1 MALLI
6 TKKILG
12 IVFIG
17 LLLVGCTT
25 VKPTGGLYKETTL
38 ESGKSKIIILRK
50 GGSLISADI
59 PTIKILGHGSY
70 FLPSKSYIQADVDPG
85 NYNINVYETAGLVWR
100 FEPFDIDVTANKN
113 ETKYLELITWSVG
126 LVSRAKLETVEKAYA
141 LDKLKMFERTLFS
154 DSIQ

>member
-1 MALLI
+1 M
-6 TKKILG
+6 KKLLG

-17 LLLVGCTT
+17 LLLAGCTT

-59 PTIKILGHGSY
+59 PTIGILGHGSY
-70 FLPSKSYIQADVDPG
+70 FLPSKSYIQADVD
-85 NYNINVYETAGLVWR
+85 
-100 FEPFDIDVTANKN
+100 VTANKN
-113 ETKYLELITWSVG
+113 ETIYLELITWSVG